1 MEVLN
6 KEFQFKIDQIQEQY
20 LFLQAETHNLVQFQK
35 LMEDIGL
42 IKDQGSVNNEFIADL
57 RANNTLLKDVN
68 QLNVLATNFQQEM
81 VKSVDEML
89 N

>member
-1 MEVLN
+1 MK

-35 LMEDIGL
+35 LMEDIGI
-42 IKDQGSVNNEFIADL
+42 IKEHGSVNNEFIADL
-57 RANNTLLKDVN
+57 RANNSLLKDVN
-68 QLNVLATNFQQEM
+68 QINVLTTNFQQEM